1 MKNLRNGNY
10 PGRVLKPTDPCAREW
25 ASPCRIRGSG
35 RAPGSQGGLG
45 AGELP
50 GFCMCQLCRRGAAWG
65 PELCLWIRFPRGD
78 SRANPNPLAR
88 VRGLKEQ
95 VPVLG
100 GGATCLGVRRAVT
113 EEQEESRGESCG
125 AERRSGTPGADAYV
139 AGRHGQV
146 GRSGG
151 LAACADGCLADGRL
165 NPHGIGLACDPGVPS
180 SQAWLL
186 PTVAESCDGRSS
198 PSAVTSREGPPSTP
212 LKTKCTLWATK
223 VSARLRGLHKLGKI
237 PSILRN

>member
-1 MKNLRNGNY
+1 MQNQGQRPGAGV
-10 PGRVLKPTDPCAREW
+10 PGRAGC
-25 ASPCRIRGSG
+25 G
-35 RAPGSQGGLG
+35 RAARLLHVSALQTRRRVGPR
-45 AGELP
+45 ALP
-50 GFCMCQLCRRGAAWG
+50 LDSFPARGQ
-65 PELCLWIRFPRGD
+65 PSE
-78 SRANPNPLAR
+78 SELAR
-88 VRGLKEQ
+88 AGTRVEGTSR
-95 VPVLG
+95 PVLG

-113 EEQEESRGESCG
+113 EEQEESRGEPCG

-165 NPHGIGLACDPGVPS
+165 KPRGVGLACDPGVPS

-186 PTVAESCDGRSS
+186 PTVAESCAGRSS

-223 VSARLRGLHKLGKI
+223 VSARLRGLHELGKI